1 MAKPPNS
8 DTLITMRASTA
19 QAQQIC
25 KPVRLVYPLFSTL
38 WPYWAQKLCHWPFE
52 FFCILINFYP
62 AEPLELLLTVLTL
75 VFLRRNAV
83 LL

>member
-1 MAKPPNS
+1 
-8 DTLITMRASTA
+8 MRASTA

-25 KPVRLVYPLFSTL
+25 KPVRLVYPLSSTL
-38 WPYWAQKLCHWPFE
+38 WPYWARVMPLALWI
-52 FFCILINFYP
+52 FCILINFYP

-75 VFLRRNAV
+75 VFLPRDTI